1 MTATPQEL
9 MPGDVI
15 RDGTRAGVVRTV
27 QTLHRG
33 WTVIKLVDTTTDMP
47 FSVNARNTHQF
58 ELVTEA

>member
-15 RDGTRAGVVRTV
+15 RDGTRAGVVRAV

-47 FSVNARNTHQF
+47 FSVNMRNT
-58 ELVTEA
+58 TEVEVMDA